1 MDSLFPL
8 LIGGLGC
15 LLVVVLLAWA
25 LISYNK
31 LVRQRNQVKASWA
44 QIDVQLTRRHD
55 LIPNLVETVKGYAS
69 HERATLEAVI
79 AARSGAVSAA
89 GAGVA
94 ERAGAENMLTE
105 TLGRLFALSEAY
117 PDLKANQN
125 FAALQRELAATEDK
139 IAYARQF
146 YNSAVQ
152 TLTTT
157 IQSVPTNLIAGMT
170 GFRPPDYFEA
180 AGSERGPVQVQ
191 F

>member
-1 MDSLFPL
+1 MDILFPPV
-8 LIGGLGC
+8 IGGLGC
-15 LLVVVLLAWA
+15 LLVVVLLVWA

-44 QIDVQLTRRHD
+44 QIDVQLTRRHE

-69 HERATLEAVI
+69 HERATLEAVT